1 MMTCH
6 GAEQLQRSEHA
17 MAGEDEDSAPEQ
29 PSAACEVAAAPCS
42 PEHSSGDPGSCEAG
56 SPASDSKGKQAS
68 PVQEARRTR
77 QQGDSQK
84 RKEEGAKK
92 HGMSPEQDDAERK
105 KVSNGA
111 GCAAEAVSSS
121 PS

>member
-1 MMTCH
+1 
-6 GAEQLQRSEHA
+6 

-92 HGMSPEQDDAERK
+92 HGMSPEQDDEERK